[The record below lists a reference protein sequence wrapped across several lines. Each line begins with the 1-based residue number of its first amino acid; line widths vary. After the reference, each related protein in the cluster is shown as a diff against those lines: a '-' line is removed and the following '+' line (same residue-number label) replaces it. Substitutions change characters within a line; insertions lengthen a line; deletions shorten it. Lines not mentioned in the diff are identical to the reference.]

1 MIIIMIKNVF
11 PLKPVKGRLFQYYG
25 KIKKVLSDNSRI
37 GMLIINGRIGALT
50 QNLTNAV
57 EL

>member
-11 PLKPVKGRLFQYYG
+11 PLKPVKGHLFQYYG
-25 KIKKVLSDNSRI
+25 KIKKVLSDNSR
-37 GMLIINGRIGALT
+37 IINGRIGALT

>member
-1 MIIIMIKNVF
+1 M
-11 PLKPVKGRLFQYYG
+11 KPVKGHLFQYYG

-37 GMLIINGRIGALT
+37 GMLIINGWIGALT
-50 QNLTNAV
+50 QNWTNSV